1 MIVSKERVRAALERA
16 EQLGSTHIEEACAV
30 AAAALAIPVEA
41 VREVAY
47 EVQEA

>member
-1 MIVSKERVRAALERA
+1 MIVAKAIVRAALDRA
-16 EQLGSTHIEEACAV
+16 QALQALDIEEACAAV
-30 AAAALAIPVEA
+30 AQSLAIPVET